1 MARKKRPSLDSL
13 YMTSPLPFAGEQ
25 VFVATVSFDELPVF
39 LYGVAAAVVK
49 PEAHRLTART
59 SPHPCLS
66 PNPTSLAERAEH
78 EISVFLAG
86 VAVITLRLRVRP
98 DGPIRAAVFQEDL
111 EAPAA
116 RVGQP
121 LAVLVHDGEI
131 AALPFQRDAILR
143 LNLQQVDLTDGAVRA
158 TTSAVPFHG
167 LVFGVNVVRPA
178 GELVIGTFGSG
189 QPAPDV
195 RPATVAIGIR
205 DLFRR
210 LGLNQSSPAKRNDG
224 RE

>member
-86 VAVITLRLRVRP
+86 MAVITLCLRVRP
-98 DGPIRAAVFQEDL
+98 DGPIRAAVFQENL

-116 RVGQP
+116 RVGKP
-121 LAVLVHDGEI
+121 LAVFVHDGEI
-131 AALPFQRDAILR
+131 AALPFQRDAVFR
-143 LNLQQVDLTDGAVRA
+143 LNLQQVVYDDGAVRETPA
-158 TTSAVPFHG
+158 LVTFHG
-167 LVFGVNVVRPA
+167 LVVGVNVVQPA
-178 GELVIGTFGSG
+178 GELVIGAFGAG

-195 RPATVAIGIR
+195 RPATVAFGIR
-205 DLFRR
+205 DFFRR
-210 LGLNQSSPAKRNDG
+210 FGFNQSSPAKRSNG
-224 RE
+224 HE

>member
-1 MARKKRPSLDSL
+1 MARKKRPSLESL
-13 YMTSPLPFAGEQ
+13 YMTFPLPFAGEQ

-59 SPHPCLS
+59 NTHPCLT

-78 EISVFLAG
+78 EIPVFLAG

-98 DGPIRAAVFQEDL
+98 DGTIRAAIFQEDL

-116 RVGQP
+116 SVGKP

-131 AALPFQRDAILR
+131 AALTFQCDAVFR
-143 LNLQQVDLTDGAVRA
+143 LNLQQVVYDDGAVRETPA
-158 TTSAVPFHG
+158 LVPFHS
-167 LVFGVNVVRPA
+167 LVVGVNVVQPA
-178 GELVIGTFGSG
+178 CELVIGAFGAG

-195 RPATVAIGIR
+195 CPAPVAFWIR
-205 DLFRR
+205 DFFRR
-210 LGLNQSSPAKRNDG
+210 FVFNRSSPAKRSDG